1 MSREII
7 KNRAQSNKLLTPRL
21 KINEKCQS
29 KDFQSWLLS
38 RIEFR
43 PGDKILDLCCGNGA
57 QSIPFSKRIGLN
69 GHLTCVDINTDS
81 IEYVESLL
89 GQKDNVDIINSEMM
103 DTSNYLSSEEDKK
116 FFNLIHCSF
125 ALPYAKDPLKLM
137 EILYEKLTPNGIIS
151 VSLPCEPHGM
161 VNFCKKFHPIPKSVL
176 EAINLGENDLISH
189 MRNSFGEVDISYF
202 NSKLIFQNLKDFLE
216 IYRCTT
222 YYNHEFEEA
231 ISNEINKKILVDG
244 YVEFDKCAI
253 LINGK
258 DFPHGGITI

>member
-7 KNRAQSNKLLTPRL
+7 EKRAQSNELLTPRL

-69 GHLTCVDINTDS
+69 GHLTCVDINSES
-81 IEYVESLL
+81 IEYVKTLL
-89 GQKDNVDIINSEMM
+89 GKKNNVEIIKSEMM
-103 DTSNYLSSEEDKK
+103 DTSKYQDSLGDKK
-116 FFNLIHCSF
+116 TFNLIHCSF

-137 EILYEKLTPNGIIS
+137 EVLYKRLTPNGIIS
-151 VSLPCEPHGM
+151 ISLPCQPHGM
-161 VNFCKKFHPIPKSVL
+161 VNFCKRFYSIPESV
-176 EAINLGENDLISH
+176 EAAINLGENDLISH
-189 MRNSFGEVDISYF
+189 MRNNFGEVDISYF
-202 NSKLIFQNLKDFLE
+202 NSKLIFQNINDFLE

-222 YYNHEFEEA
+222 YYNNQFEEA
-231 ISNEINKKILVDG
+231 ISYEINKEILMKG
-244 YVEFDKCAI
+244 YIEFEKCAI

-258 DFPHGGITI
+258 DYPHGGVSI